1 MANQPWAESKKIQ
14 KKHAD
19 EIIFQQHQ
27 QTKKASPTPH
37 EPQTKIQFSTLYAL
51 VLAADRKR
59 DV

>member
-1 MANQPWAESKKIQ
+1 MANQPWAESKKHQ

-19 EIIFQQHQ
+19 EIIFQQQ